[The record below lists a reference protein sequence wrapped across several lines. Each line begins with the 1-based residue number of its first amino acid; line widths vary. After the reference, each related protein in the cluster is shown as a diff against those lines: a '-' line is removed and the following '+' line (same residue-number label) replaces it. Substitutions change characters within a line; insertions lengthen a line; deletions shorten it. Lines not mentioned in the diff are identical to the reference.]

1 MRKLRTSLGHA
12 LIVLGTLLGAIAIGG
27 YGVLRT
33 EGYVAT
39 AIVLLANSQLLCGI
53 LLLVLSE
60 DYEPRITWAALVL
73 SALGFVGL
81 LVYSTFQ
88 LAGASS
94 LAAALQLLACFMC
107 GLSAF
112 VVLRSMMYG
121 NW

>member
-81 LVYSTFQ
+81 LVYSIFQ